1 MTQWDSL
8 NVILCNT
15 QLNKLRSGTKNVTRV
30 SLSFLSNVIFHINYY

>member
-30 SLSFLSNVIFHINYY
+30 SLSFL